1 MLPKSHSGMNYAC
14 MAFLLTDAIPLCRDS
29 HITLFR
35 ANHNRVKRVLIFM
48 AYILSQLGKSHIFI
62 LSVLFGMCALFVQ
75 LGASEGNAATYY
87 VSTSGNDA
95 NPGTSDRPWRNLQ
108 KCAAS
113 PIRAGDTCIVRSGTY
128 AAPSGKY
135 VTINIGGSAPS
146 GTSSQ
151 PITIKSEKTNGAVVI
166 VPSTSYSLNAAFYV
180 SRPYYIIEGFDI
192 TGGANNGSTVGFVG
206 IFGTSSATGLNIR
219 SNKLHHIAR
228 TVCTN
233 STYGNDGVYL
243 DSTANVL
250 IDQNRFYAIGRRR
263 NGESGCVTNKFQ
275 HDHGV
280 YANGSKSL
288 TIRRNVFYDVN
299 RGFPINIKGVS
310 TSTTGLRIHHNTIS
324 GKSPTGQPAG
334 QIAITNYLSDAQIR
348 NNIFNDPPN
357 GYVFWWYTTSSVSG
371 LRIDYNLSNGT
382 SSTIINPYLKPSSGI
397 TYTNN
402 TVNLSPGFVNPG
414 ANDFRLTSS
423 SPAINRGSSS
433 GVPVVPDGLPD
444 IAAYEYSLQNTISS
458 PLTPTGITVQ

>member
-1 MLPKSHSGMNYAC
+1 MLLKSHSGMNYAC

-35 ANHNRVKRVLIFM
+35 ANHNRVKGVLVFM

-166 VPSTSYSLNAAFYV
+166 VPSTSYSLNAAFM
-180 SRPYYIIEGFDI
+180 
-192 TGGANNGSTVGFVG
+192 
-206 IFGTSSATGLNIR
+206 
-219 SNKLHHIAR
+219 
-228 TVCTN
+228 C
-233 STYGNDGVYL
+233 
-243 DSTANVL
+243 
-250 IDQNRFYAIGRRR
+250 
-263 NGESGCVTNKFQ
+263 
-275 HDHGV
+275 
-280 YANGSKSL
+280 
-288 TIRRNVFYDVN
+288 
-299 RGFPINIKGVS
+299 
-310 TSTTGLRIHHNTIS
+310 
-324 GKSPTGQPAG
+324 
-334 QIAITNYLSDAQIR
+334 
-348 NNIFNDPPN
+348 
-357 GYVFWWYTTSSVSG
+357 
-371 LRIDYNLSNGT
+371 
-382 SSTIINPYLKPSSGI
+382 
-397 TYTNN
+397 
-402 TVNLSPGFVNPG
+402 PGP
-414 ANDFRLTSS
+414 
-423 SPAINRGSSS
+423 
-433 GVPVVPDGLPD
+433 
-444 IAAYEYSLQNTISS
+444 TISS
-458 PLTPTGITVQ
+458 KDSTSLEAPIMEVRWGLLESLGHQVQRASTSDQTSYTTLPGLSALILHMETTGYIWTAQPTC